1 MLTEPAASRSASAFD
16 SMSTQ
21 ERKSAHAYPT
31 CSEHEKSRRG
41 RRVLLEAL
49 QRRSPGAEAGLHN
62 FFHHR
67 SAARVGLFGNPD
79 ADVRIAA
86 DRLEAAELVDSIED
100 EYTCCHATQNFEAGN
115 FPEPPNRPNEIVR
128 FENAAHMSNLEEL
141 IRDWDRLI
149 QKVLPEIIW
158 AQGS

>member
-16 SMSTQ
+16 SMSTR
-21 ERKSAHAYPT
+21 ERKSAHACPA
-31 CSEHEKSRRG
+31 CSLHEKSRRG

-49 QRRSPGAEAGLHN
+49 QRRSPRAEAELRN
-62 FFHHR
+62 FFHYR
-67 SAARVGLFGNPD
+67 SAARVRLFGNPD

-115 FPEPPNRPNEIVR
+115 FPEPSKRPNEIVR
-128 FENAAHMSNLEEL
+128 FENAAQMPNLEQL
-141 IRDWDRLI
+141 IRDRDRLI